1 MAFCMLMIRLKQ
13 IKKFNQNFDLVKLLE
28 LEYHPM
34 RFTYFNSELAVRAFE
49 DTTNKSPGIMYY
61 YDINTFDLNRKSD
74 AASLLTSNC
83 CEIDSTFYMYR
94 SKEVD
99 CFNQNGK
106 FIETI
111 QLEDACIL
119 GKLIIFNKTLIMSSF
134 DGKNLSNF
142 NKIYY
147 LCFCSFQITL
157 QFHVFV

>member
-1 MAFCMLMIRLKQ
+1 MYFY
-13 IKKFNQNFDLVKLLE
+13 DL
-28 LEYHPM
+28 
-34 RFTYFNSELAVRAFE
+34 
-49 DTTNKSPGIMYY
+49 
-61 YDINTFDLNRKSD
+61 NTFNFNRKSD

-134 DGKNLSNF
+134 DGKKLI
-142 NKIYY
+142 K
-147 LCFCSFQITL
+147 FQ
-157 QFHVFV
+157 